1 MSEYVCGCERER
13 EIQRKEETG
22 IHFSMCVRGHM
33 QSQLYTDRSVDR
45 IGDKHACLP
54 IFLNKYVHRFHS
66 INELQNNHILKL
78 EEAISIKFENIL
90 SEY

>member
-1 MSEYVCGCERER
+1 
-13 EIQRKEETG
+13 
-22 IHFSMCVRGHM
+22 M
-33 QSQLYTDRSVDR
+33 QSQLYTFRGVDR
-45 IGDKHACLP
+45 FGDKIACLP

-78 EEAISIKFENIL
+78 DAAVYTECETIL

>member
-1 MSEYVCGCERER
+1 MEDFCFRERER
-13 EIQRKEETG
+13 DSENEGGTR
-22 IHFSMCVRGHM
+22 IHFRMCVRGHM
-33 QSQLYTDRSVDR
+33 QSQLHTLKGVDG
-45 IGDKHACLP
+45 IGDKIVCLP

-78 EEAISIKFENIL
+78 DAAVYIEFETIL